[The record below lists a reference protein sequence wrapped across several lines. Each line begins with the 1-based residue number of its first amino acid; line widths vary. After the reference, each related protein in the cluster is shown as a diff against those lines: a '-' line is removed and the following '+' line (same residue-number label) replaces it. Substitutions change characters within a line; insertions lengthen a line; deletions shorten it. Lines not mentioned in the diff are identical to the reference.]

1 MNMSGAKW
9 TKFLPACIPLA
20 LAACADHSNT
30 DARINAANQKAD
42 QAMATAQ
49 QALAEA
55 QSANA
60 KADRQFQQR
69 LQK

>member
-1 MNMSGAKW
+1 MSEAKW
-9 TKFLPACIPLA
+9 ARFLPVCIPLA
-20 LAACADHSNT
+20 LAACAGQSDT
-30 DARINAANQKAD
+30 DAQINAANQKAD
-42 QAMATAQ
+42 QAMSTAQ

-60 KADRQFQQR
+60 KADRQFQQS

>member
-1 MNMSGAKW
+1 MLVIKW
-9 TKFLPACIPLA
+9 TKFLPICVPLA
-20 LAACADHSNT
+20 LAACSSGPDT
-30 DARINAANQKAD
+30 DAQINAANQKAD

-55 QSANA
+55 QSASA
-60 KADRQFQQR
+60 KADRQFQQS

>member
-1 MNMSGAKW
+1 MLGIKW
-9 TKFLPACIPLA
+9 TNFLPICVPLA
-20 LAACADHSNT
+20 LAACSGEADQNAKIT
-30 DARINAANQKAD
+30 AANQKAD
-42 QAMATAQ
+42 QAMSTAQ

-60 KADRQFQQR
+60 KADRQFQQS